1 MRHLLRRQFLLAS
14 AALPVVWTFAAGAS
28 SRSAQER
35 LEQLERDLGGRLGVF
50 ALDSADGACLGHRA
64 DELFP
69 LCSTFKAILA
79 AAILQRSTSTA
90 GLLEQRINYAQSAL
104 VEYSPITE
112 RHLAD
117 GMTVAELCAA
127 AVQYS
132 DNTAANLLME
142 LLGGPAEVTAF
153 ARSIGD
159 PAFRLDRWETELNT
173 AIPGDPRDTTTPSAM
188 GHSLQRLV
196 LGDALGAAQRKQLA
210 DWLLG
215 NTTGATR
222 IRAGVPSE
230 WRVGDK
236 TGTGVYG
243 TANDV
248 AVLWPPQRPPV
259 IVAIYTTRHD
269 QDAEA
274 RNDVIADATR
284 VVVDWLDT
292 KTPS

>member
-14 AALPVVWTFAAGAS
+14 AALPVAWAFAAEVA
-28 SRSAQER
+28 SRSAQDR
-35 LEQLERDLGGRLGVF
+35 LEQLERDLGGRLGLF
-50 ALDSADGACLGHRA
+50 ALDSADGAWLGHRA
-64 DELFP
+64 DEPFP

-90 GLLEQRINYAQSAL
+90 GLLEQRINYAQSSL

-112 RHLAD
+112 RHLAG

-127 AVQYS
+127 AIQYS

-142 LLGGPAEVTAF
+142 LLGGPTAVTEF
-153 ARSIGD
+153 ALSIGD
-159 PAFRLDRWETELNT
+159 SAFRLDRWETELNT

-188 GHSLQRLV
+188 GRSLQRLV
-196 LGDALGAAQRKQLA
+196 LGDALGVAQRQQLA

-215 NTTGATR
+215 NTTGAAR

-230 WRVGDK
+230 WQVGDK

-248 AVLWPPQRPPV
+248 AVLWPPQRSPI
-259 IVAIYTTRHD
+259 IVAIYTTRHE

-274 RNDVIADATR
+274 RNDVIAAAAR

-292 KTPS
+292 KAAS